1 MLPGHKKAGSM
12 ADTSQDEVLDD
23 PLRVGPLAG
32 GRRPSAAER
41 VASILR
47 TRVVQG
53 SLRPGDRLSEESL
66 GLTLGVSR
74 NTLREAF
81 RLLADNGLL
90 VHELN
95 RGVFVRTLTPDDIG
109 DLYRVR
115 RMLEGAAARRVE
127 ERAVADLSR
136 VAWAVGEGEGAAEQD
151 RWAQVATADLHFH
164 QHLVGLCAS
173 PRLDAL
179 MQRVMAELRLVFHRM
194 PAAAPFHRPYLV
206 RNRQILTL
214 LEEGNGADA
223 EKELLRYLDDAERE
237 LLAATPPINR

>member
-1 MLPGHKKAGSM
+1 MAGASHDGTPAYAPG
-12 ADTSQDEVLDD
+12 
-23 PLRVGPLAG
+23 VGGTGLQ
-32 GRRPSAAER
+32 RPGAAER
-41 VASILR
+41 VAAILR

-53 SLRPGDRLSEESL
+53 DLRPGERLSEESL

-95 RGVFVRTLTPDDIG
+95 RGVFVRTLTPDDIT

-115 RMLEGAAARRVE
+115 RLLEGAAARRVE
-127 ERAVADLSR
+127 PRAVPDLSLVERAVSD
-136 VAWAVGEGEGAAEQD
+136 GEAAAEED
-151 RWAQVATADLHFH
+151 RWAQVATADLLFH

-214 LEEGNGADA
+214 LQDGNGPGA
-223 EKELLRYLDDAERE
+223 EQELLSYLDDAEAE
-237 LLAATPPINR
+237 LLAAAPQSR

>member
-1 MLPGHKKAGSM
+1 MANTSRDGESEDFLRAGSPQG
-12 ADTSQDEVLDD
+12 D
-23 PLRVGPLAG
+23 
-32 GRRPSAAER
+32 RRPSAAEK
-41 VASILR
+41 VASALR
-47 TRVVQG
+47 ARVVQG
-53 SLRPGDRLSEESL
+53 ALRPGDRLSEESL
-66 GLTLGVSR
+66 GQALGVSR

-115 RMLEGAAARRVE
+115 RIIEGAAARSVRE
-127 ERAVADLSR
+127 PPVADLSR
-136 VAWAVGEGEGAAEQD
+136 VAAAVADGEAAAEQN
-151 RWAQVATADLHFH
+151 RWTQVATADLLFH

-173 PRLDAL
+173 ARLDAL

-214 LEEGNGADA
+214 LQGGDGDGA

-237 LLAATPPINR
+237 LLAATPPIRR

>member
-1 MLPGHKKAGSM
+1 M
-12 ADTSQDEVLDD
+12 ADTTQVEALDHAVRGQ
-23 PLRVGPLAG
+23 PAG
-32 GRRPSAAER
+32 GRRPSAAEN

-47 TRVVQG
+47 ARVVQG
-53 SLRPGDRLSEESL
+53 ALRPGERLSEESL
-66 GLTLGVSR
+66 GLALGVSR

-95 RGVFVRTLTPDDIG
+95 RGVFVRTLTPEDIG
-109 DLYRVR
+109 DLYQVR
-115 RMLEGAAARRVE
+115 RIIEGAAARSVQE
-127 ERAVADLSR
+127 QPAGDLSR
-136 VAWAVGEGEGAAEQD
+136 VAGAVADGEAAAEQD
-151 RWAQVATADLHFH
+151 RWTQVATADLLFH

-206 RNRQILTL
+206 RNRQILTQL
-214 LEEGNGADA
+214 QDGNGADA

-237 LLAATPPINR
+237 LLAATAPISR